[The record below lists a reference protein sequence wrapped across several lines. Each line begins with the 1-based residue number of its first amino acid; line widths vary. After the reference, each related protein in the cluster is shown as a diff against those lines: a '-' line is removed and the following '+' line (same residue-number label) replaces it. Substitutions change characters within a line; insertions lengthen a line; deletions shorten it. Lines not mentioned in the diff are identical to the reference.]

1 MVFQDQNRQKT
12 FLMAAGI
19 ICAILQVGFAP
30 HLHLFNGHPNFALI
44 FAGLAMAVLPGSASV
59 LCGFFAGVFFD
70 LVGAGPFG
78 LMAFALSFMNF
89 LCGIDSAKR
98 MGESWL
104 ETFCL
109 FCLCAAG
116 VEFFTLLGEVVAGA
130 PLSAS
135 FFVGSYLFAVLLDCL
150 FALPFFYVLGKLTST
165 ASTGA
170 GTSGAS
176 KYAENNYSIDSATPV
191 SPPLFEKSVSSG
203 GFSKKKKGLFGR
215 ESLARGRSSS
225 GGSSFGGSV
234 GGRSLDGAH
243 YSGPGTS
250 QKKTFRKKP
259 FASRGSLGAPGQ
271 SFKSGSASRG
281 ANARGSRNNVS
292 SRNAIR
298 NGRGTSS
305 SSQRR
310 SGRF

>member
-12 FLMAAGI
+12 FLILAGI
-19 ICAILQVGFAP
+19 ICAILQVGFVP

-44 FAGLAMAVLPGSASV
+44 FAGLAMAVMPGSTSV

-78 LMAFALSFMNF
+78 LMAFALSLMNF

-98 MGESWL
+98 MGESWI
-104 ETFCL
+104 ETFRL

-116 VEFFTLLGEVVAGA
+116 IELFTLVGEVIAGA

-135 FFVGSYLFAVLLDCL
+135 FFVGSYFFAVLLDCL

-176 KYAENNYSIDSATPV
+176 KYAENNYSLDSAASVP
-191 SPPLFEKSVSSG
+191 SSLFEKRISSG
-203 GFSKKKKGLFGR
+203 GFLKKKKGFFGGD
-215 ESLARGRSSS
+215 LLDRGHSSS
-225 GGSSFGGSV
+225 RGTSFGSSV
-234 GGRSLDGAH
+234 GGSSLDGAH
-243 YSGPGTS
+243 YSGLGTS
-250 QKKTFRKKP
+250 QKKTLRKKP
-259 FASRGSLGAPGQ
+259 FAGRGLLCSPGQ
-271 SFKSGSASRG
+271 SFKNSSASKG
-281 ANARGSRNNVS
+281 ATRTGSRNNAS
-292 SRNAIR
+292 NRKALRNA
-298 NGRGTSS
+298 RGPSS